1 MEFLARLSAD
11 NTESPEHK
19 ARVQV
24 YHAFIIGLI
33 KGSLVNL
40 GAEGPI
46 DCRLKMVYQ
55 ETMQFPK
62 LQIDLTY
69 MERNKKNW
77 YLILIID

>member
-1 MEFLARLSAD
+1 MEFLARLSSD
-11 NTESPEHK
+11 NNESPEHK

-33 KGSLVNL
+33 KGCLVNL

-46 DCRLKMVYQ
+46 DCRLKMIHHQDMAY
-55 ETMQFPK
+55 PK

-69 MERNKKNW
+69 MERNKKN
-77 YLILIID
+77 